1 MNRRAGFL
9 VCEDYQPDSV
19 GWSIS
24 GERWSVRTFPTESLV
39 YHLPTELVIPVAD
52 CKVQRLGLLEGD
64 IIEADDFGNVATV
77 NGHKLSFWQKYG
89 WGKLESLEWEFVQNK
104 RERLLAFTN
113 NPTANILSAIYP
125 IPMGSVALLVGGA
138 GSRKTTWLHHLLE
151 GLVPSCNTDAML
163 LLVDERTHEVRA
175 PAGVELW
182 AATTRQS
189 AGDMRRFADLAYKV
203 AQRRSASGRD
213 VVVLLDSLYRMAV
226 LENVLGETKVG
237 ATSGGAKTDV
247 LLEFRRKRLAVA
259 GCAPGRGSLTVIGTN
274 LVEEGNALSK
284 VLAETMRGSVDVH
297 IYLRPD
303 GSTIDWATSFCRG
316 LEHIPSIDAKAVWRL
331 QGLMRRRVS
340 EHQGRLFA
348 REREARKRRKDE
360 SPIDEGDQKRFHEQ
374 AVALVGDDF
383 ELLVNELGGKSSQ
396 DIWAEA
402 ERVLASNLE
411 QHRLPRED
419 RKPSPAPVSAVQPA
433 AVEPSR
439 PSDAEVLAMA
449 KQLAGTPVPASQQ
462 PAGINPANAWER
474 AAQALAQ
481 EQRKPA
487 EA

>member
-138 GSRKTTWLHHLLE
+138 GSRKTTWLHYLLE
-151 GLVPSCNTDAML
+151 GLVPSSNMDAML

-203 AQRRSASGRD
+203 AQRRSASGLD
-213 VVVLLDSLYRMAV
+213 VVVFLDSLYRTAV

-247 LLEFRRKRLAVA
+247 LLEFRRRRLAVA
-259 GCAPGRGSLTVIGTN
+259 GCSPNGGSLTVVGTN
-274 LVEEGNALSK
+274 LVEEGNALST

-297 IYLRPD
+297 IHLRKD
-303 GSTIDWATSFCRG
+303 GSSIDWVASFCRG
-316 LEHIPSIDAKAVWRL
+316 LEHVPSVDIDAVQGL
-331 QGLMRRRVS
+331 QGLMSRRVT
-340 EHQGRLFA
+340 EHQNRLFA
-348 REREARKRRKDE
+348 KEREARKRRKDE
-360 SPIDEGDQKRFHEQ
+360 KPIDDYDQKRFHEQ
-374 AVALVGDDF
+374 AIALAGDDF
-383 ELLVNELGGKSSQ
+383 ELLVTQLGGELPEV
-396 DIWAEA
+396 IWAEA
-402 ERVLASNLE
+402 ELVLASSLE
-411 QHRLPRED
+411 QHRSPREE
-419 RKPSPAPVSAVQPA
+419 KPIPTVPAIQPA
-433 AVEPSR
+433 VVEPAH
-439 PSDAEVLAMA
+439 PSDDAIRAMA
-449 KQLAGTPVPASQQ
+449 QQLAGTPVPANQQ
-462 PAGINPANAWER
+462 PAGTNPATAWER
-474 AAQALAQ
+474 AAAKLA
-481 EQRKPA
+481 EEEGKKL
-487 EA
+487 

>member
-1 MNRRAGFL
+1 MRSGFL
-9 VCEDYQPDSV
+9 VRENYRPDSV
-19 GWSIS
+19 DWPSSEKPWSLRKFPVDM
-24 GERWSVRTFPTESLV
+24 ERLV
-39 YHLPTELVIPVAD
+39 YRLPTELVAPVED
-52 CKVQRLGLLEGD
+52 CKVQSLGLLEGD
-64 IIEADDFGNVATV
+64 TVGIDSRGGIVSV
-77 NGHKLSFWQKYG
+77 NGRRLTFRQKYG
-89 WGKLESLEWEFVQNK
+89 LEKPVITEWEFAPNK

-151 GLVPSCNTDAML
+151 GLVPSSNMDAML

-189 AGDMRRFADLAYKV
+189 ASDIRRFADLAYKV

-213 VVVLLDSLYRMAV
+213 TVIFLDSLYRMAV

-247 LLEFRRKRLAVA
+247 LLEFRRRRLAVA
-259 GCAPGRGSLTVIGTN
+259 GCSPGGGSLTVIGTN

-316 LEHIPSIDAKAVWRL
+316 LEHVPTVDANAVWRL
-331 QGLMRRRVS
+331 QRMMRERVS
-340 EHQGRLFA
+340 
-348 REREARKRRKDE
+348 
-360 SPIDEGDQKRFHEQ
+360 
-374 AVALVGDDF
+374 
-383 ELLVNELGGKSSQ
+383 N
-396 DIWAEA
+396 WAEA
-402 ERVLASNLE
+402 ERMLASSLE
-411 QHRLPRED
+411 QHRLPPE
-419 RKPSPAPVSAVQPA
+419 KPNPAPVSTV
-433 AVEPSR
+433 
-439 PSDAEVLAMA
+439 
-449 KQLAGTPVPASQQ
+449 Q
-462 PAGINPANAWER
+462 PAGIDPATAWDK
-474 AAQALAQ
+474 AAAMLAN
-481 EQRKPA
+481 QRKQ
-487 EA
+487 